1 MNDITFEGIGVE
13 EFAARVRGF
22 LDDHAPRR
30 PQETERGWGVGSDE
44 LASIGSSGSEHDRY
58 QAARTWRATLYD
70 HGLGWITGPTEYGGA
85 GLTAEYED
93 AFHELLGDYVT
104 PDQSVFQ
111 VSRGMVSPAVL
122 VHGSDALKR
131 EYLPKIHRGD
141 TICAQLLSE
150 PEAGSDLAGLK
161 TRAVRDGDEWVVN
174 GQKVWSSYAH
184 VAEIGQLLARTDP
197 DVPKHQGLT
206 MFLLPMDTPGVEVR
220 PLKQMNGEAHFNEV
234 FFDDVRVPDAN
245 RVGDPGGGW
254 RAILTTLM
262 NERHVVAN
270 KRQTGQTDTVGRL
283 LELARHRGLDTD
295 PVVRNRL
302 ADVVIHD
309 RVLQYLRLRME
320 AASAAGAQPGP
331 EGSIAKLIHTTQLR
345 RIGNLAGEL
354 IGPAMTA
361 DSGQWGTYTWSRFLC
376 GNPGLRIAGG
386 TDEIQRNTIAERSL
400 GLPKEPK

>member
-1 MNDITFEGIGVE
+1 MTDITID
-13 EFAARVRGF
+13 EFSERLRAF
-22 LDDHAPRR
+22 LDQHLPKRV
-30 PQETERGWGVGSDE
+30 PEESTQWGRGSDE
-44 LASIGSSGSEHDRY
+44 LASIGSGDSESDRY
-58 QAARTWRATLYD
+58 QRAQEWRATLFD
-70 HGLGWITGPTEYGGA
+70 GGFGWITGPTEYGGQ
-85 GLTAEYED
+85 GLTGEYED
-93 AFHELLGDYVT
+93 AFHAVMADYEA

-122 VHGSDALKR
+122 VHGSEEIKQ

-141 TICAQLLSE
+141 TICCQLLSE

-184 VAEIGQLLARTDP
+184 VASVGQLLARTDP
-197 DVPKHQGLT
+197 DVSKHQGLT
-206 MFLLPMDTPGVEVR
+206 MFLLPMDTPGIEVR

-234 FFDDVRVPDAN
+234 FFDDVRVPDRL

-270 KRQTGQTDTVGRL
+270 KRQTGQGDAVGRIIG
-283 LELARHRGLDTD
+283 LAQHLGANDD
-295 PVVRNRL
+295 AVVRDRL
-302 ADVVIHD
+302 AEIVIHD
-309 RVLQYLRLRME
+309 RVLHYLRLRME
-320 AASAAGAQPGP
+320 SMRAAGGQPGP

-354 IGPAMTA
+354 LGPAMVA
-361 DSGQWGTYTWSRFLC
+361 DGGEWGTYTWSRFLC

-386 TDEIQRNTIAERSL
+386 TDEIQRNTIAERAL